1 MAPKKSS
8 SLYWSL
14 FSYENWKVYIAATKK
29 GLCFVGSQNKPF
41 EELVKWAN
49 HYLPENDLIRDDEKL
64 QPFADELVRYFQGK
78 LNRFTIPIF
87 YHGTPFQEAVWKALC
102 DIPYGQTRSYS
113 DIARQILKPTAVR
126 TVGRAIG
133 TNPILI
139 TVPCHRV
146 IGKNGSLT
154 GYRGG
159 MEMKTQLLELEQGST
174 NNEKELQHV

>member
-1 MAPKKSS
+1 MTPKKSS

-29 GLCFVGSQNKPF
+29 GLCFVGSQNQPF

-49 HYLPENDLIRDDEKL
+49 HYFPGNDLIQDDEKL
-64 QPFADELVRYFQGK
+64 QPFADELIRYFQGK

-87 YHGTPFQEAVWKALC
+87 YRGTLFQKAVWKALC

-113 DIARQILKPTAVR
+113 DIARQILRPNAVR
-126 TVGRAIG
+126 AIGRAIG
-133 TNPILI
+133 ANPILI

-159 MEMKTQLLELEQGST
+159 MEMKTQLLELERGST